1 MFMSAKKTLDRA
13 RIEAKLE
20 EDRAALEQ
28 SIASLSGRLSPQ
40 TLAME
45 ALNALK
51 GEGLTALRYLGS
63 AARSNPLPFAL
74 MGASLVWMLFGRKGH
89 QAKLPP
95 LREALS
101 RWEDE
106 GGSVPAAAIKDDS
119 WIAVIDRLRLIAM
132 RELNNIDAAVLTR
145 DLSPKKAASAR
156 ERVLS
161 DLSEDVRDTLRQG
174 LSTLTKSAREEIAA
188 SREAFYLTRI
198 SQP

>member
-1 MFMSAKKTLDRA
+1 MFMSAQKSLDRT

-28 SIASLSGRLSPQ
+28 SIAALSGRLSPP

-45 ALNALK
+45 ALGALK
-51 GEGLTALRYLGS
+51 GEGLTALRYLGA

-74 MGASLVWMLFGRKGH
+74 MGAGLAWMIFGRKSNH
-89 QAKLPP
+89 PNLPP

-106 GGSVPAAAIKDDS
+106 GGSVPAASIKDDS
-119 WIAVIDRLRLIAM
+119 WIAEIDRLRLIAM
-132 RELNNIDAAVLTR
+132 RELNSIDASVLAR
-145 DLSPKKAASAR
+145 DLSPKKAAVAR
-156 ERVLS
+156 DRVLS

-174 LSTLTKSAREEIAA
+174 LSTLTKSAREDIAA